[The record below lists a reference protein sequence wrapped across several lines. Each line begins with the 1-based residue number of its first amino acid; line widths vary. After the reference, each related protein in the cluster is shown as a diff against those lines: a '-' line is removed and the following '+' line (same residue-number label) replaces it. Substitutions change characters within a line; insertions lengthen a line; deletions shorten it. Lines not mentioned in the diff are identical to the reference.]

1 MEGVGITRLPP
12 KKSQN
17 LFPAGGVAGGGGGV
31 GLTRVSSS
39 GGGRVDGLSGV
50 GHLGHEAV
58 GVVGGVGGRLDT
70 AVGKGDCEG
79 ASNVAGS
86 VLGLGLPEVGLAVV
100 VGDAV
105 LVGVRLRNLLHDGN
119 GGGGVL
125 GGGGGHKGE
134 GGYQL
139 KKMNYEKFRKKLPM
153 KIIFLILSVRPNN
166 APSSFKMANIDFFA
180 EGQQN

>member
-1 MEGVGITRLPP
+1 MYLSHINISERHQLHHSDIVGRNRGSIARL
-12 KKSQN
+12 S
-17 LFPAGGVAGGGGGV
+17 LA
-31 GLTRVSSS
+31 RISS
-39 GGGRVDGLSGV
+39 GGGWGEDRFPGV
-50 GHLGHEAV
+50 GNLGHESIR
-58 GVVGGVGGRLDT
+58 VVGRVGGRLDS

-153 KIIFLILSVRPNN
+153 IILF
-166 APSSFKMANIDFFA
+166 
-180 EGQQN
+180 

>member
-1 MEGVGITRLPP
+1 MTKHNEGL
-12 KKSQN
+12 S
-17 LFPAGGVAGGGGGV
+17 V

-50 GHLGHEAV
+50 GHLGDEAV
-58 GVVGGVGGRLDT
+58 GVVGGVGGGLDT

-105 LVGVRLRNLLHDGN
+105 LVGEGLGGQLLNDVV
-119 GGGGVL
+119 GGGSVTLAGDA
-125 GGGGGHKGE
+125 GHKAEKAAGKLKDE
-134 GGYQL
+134 KCQCDQL
-139 KKMNYEKFRKKLPM
+139 DNLKMQETDRHRKT
-153 KIIFLILSVRPNN
+153 R
-166 APSSFKMANIDFFA
+166 
-180 EGQQN
+180 